1 MHSCRNFY
9 FSLSCMCSSGDKS
22 HQYEHLLRDISH
34 QYEAFQYTVF
44 SIVLFYIFM
53 LVQFLTQWLWP
64 EAPVMLIPYCW
75 LPWQLSPKKRLFSL
89 GKFQPGE
96 IKLALWENSFHQLSD
111 VRNND
116 MSLGM
121 QFEAFQLLASEGC
134 LGCWE
139 SVAFPLAV
147 TSEFKVTWRRNWR
160 TENKA
165 N

>member
-1 MHSCRNFY
+1 MWASSQRYITLIWSLPVHRIFHCFILNFY
-9 FSLSCMCSSGDKS
+9 VSPIFDSMTTAWSICGA
-22 HQYEHLLRDISH
+22 HPLLLI
-34 QYEAFQYTVF
+34 AF
-44 SIVLFYIFM
+44 
-53 LVQFLTQWLWP
+53 
-64 EAPVMLIPYCW
+64 
-75 LPWQLSPKKRLFSL
+75 QLSPKQRLFSL

-96 IKLALWENSFHQLSD
+96 IKLALWENSFHRLSD
-111 VRNND
+111 VRNNN

-121 QFEAFQLLASEGC
+121 WFEAFQLLASEGC

-139 SVAFPLAV
+139 SVAFPLTV